1 MFACGKQ
8 AGLSRLPLNRSASVS
23 EQDLIQ
29 CIFITSSFDLTRL
42 SLVKRVI

>member
-23 EQDLIQ
+23 VEGMAFRFLFPLFVAGIGCLQ
-29 CIFITSSFDLTRL
+29 SN
-42 SLVKRVI
+42 K